1 MINKSVYELENLNIT
16 LKPENSEDD
25 PPMFI
30 ISPDLPDWVSML
42 TKKVYVSKRVK
53 VYEIEVVNHISQNR
67 DLKGDSEKS

>member
-42 TKKVYVSKRVK
+42 AKKS
-53 VYEIEVVNHISQNR
+53 I
-67 DLKGDSEKS
+67 